1 MTKFLTS
8 AFVAIALT
16 LLCVESV
23 ATIIAGVAILAAV
36 SFRLSKSEEK
46 KGGQQC

>member
-1 MTKFLTS
+1 MKKFLTS

-23 ATIIAGVAILAAV
+23 ATIIAGVSILAVV
-36 SFRLSKSEEK
+36 SFRLAKAGEE
-46 KGGQQC
+46 KGGQQ